1 LKRKADLQK
10 KINELQ
16 KQLEVKTTANRDEES
31 KLTAQFESADKMYT
45 EALDTYDLELN
56 THH

>member
-16 KQLEVKTTANRDEES
+16 KQLELKTAANREEEN
-31 KLTAQFESADKMYT
+31 KLTA
-45 EALDTYDLELN
+45 
-56 THH
+56 